1 MSSRSYTSPKRE
13 ATAARTRQ
21 KLVRSAVGLLKSPDS
36 LKKLSLESVARE
48 AGVSRLTVYNQFG
61 SRKGLLE
68 AVFDDRARLGGIQQL
83 ADAMAHPDP
92 HQGLA
97 RLIEVFCHFWDFNRQ
112 IVTAVLGAAVADP
125 DLRESMLERNE
136 RRRGALAVLVRRMQ
150 KRPLPDKAAAELVDV
165 LFMLTGFPVFAE
177 LAQRGRD
184 TAAACGLIQDLAN
197 AAIERGLGL
206 QESTRPGGGRGPG

>member
-1 MSSRSYTSPKRE
+1 MSARRYASPKRE

-21 KLVRSAVGLLKSPDS
+21 KLVRAGVRLLKSPDS
-36 LKKLSLESVARE
+36 LKTLSLESVARV

-68 AVFDDRARLGGIQQL
+68 AVFDDRAREGGIQQL

-92 HQGLA
+92 SRGLA

-125 DLRESMLERNE
+125 DLRETMLERNE
-136 RRRGALAVLVRRMQ
+136 RRRGALAILVGRMQ
-150 KRPLPDKAAAELVDV
+150 TRPLPAQVVADLVDV
-165 LFMLTGFPVFAE
+165 LFTLTSFPVFAE

-184 TAAACGLIQDLAN
+184 TAAACGLIQDLAV
-197 AAIERGLGL
+197 AAIERVI
-206 QESTRPGGGRGPG
+206 EKERETKPY

>member
-1 MSSRSYTSPKRE
+1 MSSRRYTSPTRT
-13 ATAARTRQ
+13 AAAARTRQ

-92 HQGLA
+92 YQGLA
-97 RLIEVFCHFWDFNRQ
+97 RLIEIFCHFWDFNRQ
-112 IVTAVLGAAVADP
+112 IVTAVLGAAAADP
-125 DLRESMLERNE
+125 DLRESLLKRNE
-136 RRRGALAVLVRRMQ
+136 RRRGALGVLVRRMH
-150 KRPLPDKAAAELVDV
+150 RHALPAQVVADLVDV
-165 LFMLTGFPVFAE
+165 LFTLTNFPVFAE
-177 LAQRGRD
+177 LTQRGRD

-197 AAIERGLGL
+197 AAIERVVGKNA
-206 QESTRPGGGRGPG
+206 E

>member
-1 MSSRSYTSPKRE
+1 MSSRRYTSPTRT
-13 ATAARTRQ
+13 AAAARTRQ

-92 HQGLA
+92 YQGLA
-97 RLIEVFCHFWDFNRQ
+97 RLIEIFCHFWDFNRQ
-112 IVTAVLGAAVADP
+112 IVTAVLGAGGTFILFKLVNGLVGLRVDQEDESVGL
-125 DLRESMLERNE
+125 DLSQHGERAYNE
-136 RRRGALAVLVRRMQ
+136 
-150 KRPLPDKAAAELVDV
+150 
-165 LFMLTGFPVFAE
+165 
-177 LAQRGRD
+177 
-184 TAAACGLIQDLAN
+184 
-197 AAIERGLGL
+197 
-206 QESTRPGGGRGPG
+206 